1 MNSSAPDPA
10 PPPRSSLWLFDLCA
24 VLALG
29 AATAWLRHACTPWS
43 DVSGDAYMAL
53 ECAWKMW
60 NGDWSAVPSQPI
72 YGYGL
77 CASMAGLFAGTDE
90 LWQVAV
96 RRSLVG
102 TLVVPAWY
110 LLTLVAVPRLF
121 GVSPLATRA
130 AAIGVGGFALSN
142 NLLGVMATSGTLGY
156 FGPPILA
163 VIFIFWSIAL
173 GRRAPVLTTL
183 SLALVPVAMMNH
195 PFTLWLVPA
204 AVVFVPALARRSGRL
219 ACWIGLLLATLISI
233 PRVAQLVAL
242 IRQEE
247 SWIIGLKL
255 IADPG
260 GRLDEPYASK
270 LWEDLQQ
277 PENIIIPLAL
287 LLMMVTPVVLRSRKE
302 LVRELRLW
310 AIAGAVSSLLVV
322 VVGISIHYLR
332 SYHVMF
338 LYPFSVVALSGWL
351 AMAADWLGRWMRG
364 WVPAERLQLHAAAW
378 KPTLATFALC
388 WLVFGG
394 VLFAYM
400 DKSSLRPDEDHCT
413 GGFKNTSTAASARV
427 VTDRVFEDLP
437 ENAIVVENLRP
448 SDGGVDSAV
457 SIALDLLVRGLREGQ
472 LRCCEPGVEPTWYWI
487 VDWEGLPLD
496 FRALARDL
504 DDVDLLLD
512 LEVARELVLAVRS
525 EKARVEL
532 GEALCGALPEEQW
545 VSGRTYRTYLG
556 NLLVPGCDEPPP
568 PEPYPGC
575 IADRVIF

>member
-1 MNSSAPDPA
+1 
-10 PPPRSSLWLFDLCA
+10 
-24 VLALG
+24 
-29 AATAWLRHACTPWS
+29 
-43 DVSGDAYMAL
+43 MAL

-60 NGDWSAVPSQPI
+60 NGEWAAVPSQPI

-77 CASMAGLFAGTDE
+77 CVSMAGLFAGTDE

-96 RRSLVG
+96 RRSMVG

-110 LLTLVAVPRLF
+110 VLTLVSVPRLF
-121 GVSPLATRA
+121 GVSPLATRSA
-130 AAIGVGGFALSN
+130 AVLVGLFALNN

-163 VIFIFWSIAL
+163 AIFICWSIAL
-173 GRRAPVLTTL
+173 GRRAPILATV

-204 AVVFVPALARRSGRL
+204 ALVFVPTLARKSGRI

-233 PRVAQLVAL
+233 PRVAQLIAL
-242 IRQEE
+242 MRQEE

-270 LWEDLQQ
+270 LWEDLQH
-277 PENIIIPLAL
+277 PENIVVPLAL
-287 LLMMVTPVVLRSRKE
+287 LLIVLTPVLLRSRKE
-302 LVRELRLW
+302 SAGELRLW
-310 AIAGAVSSLLVV
+310 ALAAAVSSALVV
-322 VVGISIHYLR
+322 IVGISIHYLR

-351 AMAADWLGRWMRG
+351 ALGADRLGCWLRKRLR
-364 WVPAERLQLHAAAW
+364 ADRLQVHAAAW
-378 KPTLATFALC
+378 QPTLATFALC

-394 VLFAYM
+394 VVFAYT
-400 DKSSLRPDEDHCT
+400 DKSALRPDEDHCT
-413 GGFKNTSTAASARV
+413 GGFKNSSTAASARV
-427 VTDRVFEDLP
+427 VTDRVFADLP
-437 ENAIVVENLRP
+437 EDAIVVENLRP
-448 SDGGVDSAV
+448 ADGGVDSAV
-457 SIALDLLVRGLREGQ
+457 SIALDLLVRGLREAQ

-487 VDWEGLPLD
+487 VDWEGLPVD

-525 EKARVEL
+525 EKARIEL
-532 GEALCGALPEEQW
+532 GEALCGALPDDRW

-568 PEPYPGC
+568 PEPYPAC
-575 IADRVIF
+575 ISDRVIF